1 MNKFSSGIHI
11 LSKSTFIRGMQCPKS
26 LYLNKFRPEL
36 RDETSM
42 DQQDIFQRGIDVG
55 ILARDLFPGGIDC
68 NPGEHGN
75 YIESAGYTK
84 KLIDEGTGVIY
95 EASFIYDD
103 ILCLLDILVR
113 ENGAWNAYEV
123 KSSTKISDTFIMDA
137 SLQYYVINGSGLDL
151 ENFYIV
157 YIDNGYFR
165 RGDLDINKL
174 FTERSVGRTIK
185 NNQNDVRASIG
196 RFKAILRDDKMPDI
210 DIGEHCTRPYLC
222 DFKGHC
228 WKHIPAYSVFDIPQI
243 GYKAFSLYK
252 NGIINIADIPESY
265 PLNDAQKLQIK
276 CHKTNQSFID
286 RESIKSFIDTVSYP
300 LYFMD
305 FEAFMPAVPLY
316 ENSKPYQFIPFQY
329 SLHYMEKKNGGL
341 DHSEFLAETGSDPRL
356 EFLERLLVDTLKDG
370 DILVYNKGFETA
382 RLAELARDFP
392 QYQGDIKDLILRIID
407 LMIPFQKKYYY
418 TPEMKGRYSIKYVL
432 PALIRELNYKNM
444 TIGHGRDAMNAYE
457 SLQYEN
463 DKKKTAETRKALL
476 EYCKMDTL
484 ALVKLLGKLEE
495 TI

>member
-1 MNKFSSGIHI
+1 
-11 LSKSTFIRGMQCPKS
+11 
-26 LYLNKFRPEL
+26 
-36 RDETSM
+36 
-42 DQQDIFQRGIDVG
+42 
-55 ILARDLFPGGIDC
+55 
-68 NPGEHGN
+68 
-75 YIESAGYTK
+75 
-84 KLIDEGTGVIY
+84 
-95 EASFIYDD
+95 
-103 ILCLLDILVR
+103 
-113 ENGAWNAYEV
+113 
-123 KSSTKISDTFIMDA
+123 
-137 SLQYYVINGSGLDL
+137 
-151 ENFYIV
+151 
-157 YIDNGYFR
+157 
-165 RGDLDINKL
+165 
-174 FTERSVGRTIK
+174 
-185 NNQNDVRASIG
+185 
-196 RFKAILRDDKMPDI
+196 
-210 DIGEHCTRPYLC
+210 
-222 DFKGHC
+222 
-228 WKHIPAYSVFDIPQI
+228 
-243 GYKAFSLYK
+243 
-252 NGIINIADIPESY
+252 
-265 PLNDAQKLQIK
+265 
-276 CHKTNQSFID
+276 
-286 RESIKSFIDTVSYP
+286 
-300 LYFMD
+300 MD